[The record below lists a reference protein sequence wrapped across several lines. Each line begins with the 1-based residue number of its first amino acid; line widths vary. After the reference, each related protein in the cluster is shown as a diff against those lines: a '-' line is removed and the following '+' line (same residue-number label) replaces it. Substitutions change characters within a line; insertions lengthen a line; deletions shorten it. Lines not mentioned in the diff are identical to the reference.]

1 MEGVKIRVYDKF
13 HREVGTYST
22 NSLGQIVLSGVDGG
36 ETLYLQEVETL
47 PGYQLDET
55 VHEVTLAWG
64 QTSTV
69 ELLNEPLAT
78 LRLIKI
84 DAETKEPIYA
94 DGSGSRCSRAWL
106 RGR

>member
-1 MEGVKIRVYDKF
+1 MCIRDRF

-69 ELLNEPLAT
+69 ELLNELS
-78 LRLIKI
+78 LIHI
-84 DAETKEPIYA
+84 F
-94 DGSGSRCSRAWL
+94 GSRSCVWSDLADPE
-106 RGR
+106 G